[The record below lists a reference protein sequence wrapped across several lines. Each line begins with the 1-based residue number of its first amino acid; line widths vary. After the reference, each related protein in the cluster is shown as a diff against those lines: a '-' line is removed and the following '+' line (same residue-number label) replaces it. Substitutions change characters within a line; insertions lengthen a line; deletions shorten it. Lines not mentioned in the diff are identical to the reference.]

1 MLAEQIFL
9 NPQKEYTILINRFVA
24 MEIIT
29 VFSRSDIRQSRLEH
43 VFLNVNRI
51 SLFNS
56 FSLKISTLVIF
67 LIVLA
72 G

>member
-1 MLAEQIFL
+1 
-9 NPQKEYTILINRFVA
+9 

-29 VFSRSDIRQSRLEH
+29 VLPRSDIRQSRLEH
-43 VFLNVNRI
+43 VFILNVNRI